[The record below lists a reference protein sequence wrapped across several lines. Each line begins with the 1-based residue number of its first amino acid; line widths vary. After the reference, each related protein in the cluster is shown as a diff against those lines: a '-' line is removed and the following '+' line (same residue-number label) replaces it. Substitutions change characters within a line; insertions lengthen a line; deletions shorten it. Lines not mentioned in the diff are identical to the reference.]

1 MKDTEDEPEQIWY
14 RDDVTVAVA
23 ALTGTEH
30 KPLFGMD
37 YVVPYNDDIDLKA
50 DLNSDPYL
58 YCSLLSRVS
67 PMSSVTVTP

>member
-14 RDDVTVAVA
+14 WDDVAVAVA

-37 YVVPYNDDIDLKA
+37 NDIPDSDNNDDDI
-50 DLNSDPYL
+50 
-58 YCSLLSRVS
+58 
-67 PMSSVTVTP
+67 

>member
-14 RDDVTVAVA
+14 WDDVAVAVA

-37 YVVPYNDDIDLKA
+37 YVVPYNDDINLKA